1 MFLAHWDYVPYQPC
15 LFRPSDCELKPQMPT
30 RAPPL
35 LPIPSRSFS
44 VRIAPETQRPE
55 MRISPIQP
63 PKIQGLVSHVGQIH
77 RPNSILPILI
87 LMSAAT
93 LACPASAY
101 KYGLPPPPPCAAVA
115 IITIQQTTNQ
125 SSSPSNNH
133 PHQLLLHLPQ
143 QSIHPNPKSKSSH
156 ENAVHHYNPALP
168 PRRDGSRRPRR
179 TRRHGAYW
187 TPRPGARGGRKAH
200 AASYGEAQRVPQ
212 PDDHHV
218 DALFF
223 EGRGDGRSRWSP
235 RRTHRRAWLEEGAR
249 SDE

>member
-115 IITIQQTTNQ
+115 IITIQQP
-125 SSSPSNNH
+125 SSPATSPFTTTINT
-133 PHQLLLHLPQ
+133 
-143 QSIHPNPKSKSSH
+143 PKSQIQIQPRKCSS
-156 ENAVHHYNPALP
+156 PL
-168 PRRDGSRRPRR
+168 
-179 TRRHGAYW
+179 
-187 TPRPGARGGRKAH
+187 
-200 AASYGEAQRVPQ
+200 Q
-212 PDDHHV
+212 PC
-218 DALFF
+218 
-223 EGRGDGRSRWSP
+223 SPSSP
-235 RRTHRRAWLEEGAR
+235 RR
-249 SDE
+249 